1 MTSSLIGR
9 KIGANSSHYSRI
21 CKLRCE

>member
-1 MTSSLIGR
+1 MTSSLSGR